1 MPMTGEEECIRLLI
15 VDDHAMVRLGLA
27 VFLRPYTDIEV
38 VGEAPN
44 GEEALRRCDQDQPD
58 VVLMD
63 LAMPGM
69 DGVTT
74 TQKIRRAYPDI
85 QVIALTSFGKEELV
99 RAALQAGAIGYLF
112 KDVSS
117 EELVQA
123 IRAASK
129 GQRTLAKEALE
140 TLISAV
146 TQQTAETGQN
156 LTDKER
162 KVLALM
168 SQGLSNIEIARQLGV
183 SPSTIKTHVSNI
195 LFKLG
200 VDSRVGAVTFALQH
214 HLTG

>member
-1 MPMTGEEECIRLLI
+1 MPETKRIRLLI

-27 VFLRPYTDIEV
+27 VFLRPYADLDVI
-38 VGEAPN
+38 GEASS
-44 GEEALRRCDQDQPD
+44 GEEALHRCAQDQPD

-63 LAMPGM
+63 LVMPGIG
-69 DGVTT
+69 GVTS
-74 TQKIRRAYPDI
+74 TQRIREAYPTI
-85 QVIALTSFGKEELV
+85 QVIALTSFGKEDLV

-123 IRAASK
+123 IRAAAA
-129 GQRTLAKEALE
+129 GERTLAKEALE
-140 TLISAV
+140 TLINAV
-146 TQQTAETGQN
+146 TQPGVEAGNN
-156 LTDKER
+156 LTEKER

-168 SQGLSNIEIARQLGV
+168 SQGLSNIEIARQLVV

-200 VDSRVGAVTFALQH
+200 VDSRVEAVAFALQH
-214 HLTG
+214 HLVG

>member
-1 MPMTGEEECIRLLI
+1 MTMIADQNCIRLLI

-27 VFLRPYTDIEV
+27 VFLRPYSDIEV
-38 VGEAPN
+38 VGEASG
-44 GEEALRRCDQDQPD
+44 GEEALRLCTQNQPD

-63 LAMPGM
+63 LVMPSM
-69 DGVTT
+69 DGVIT
-74 TQKIRRAYPDI
+74 TQKIRQTCPHI

-99 RAALQAGAIGYLF
+99 RDALHAGAIGYLF
-112 KDVSS
+112 KDVSAD
-117 EELVQA
+117 ELVQA
-123 IRAASK
+123 IRAAAK

-146 TQQTAETGQN
+146 TQQPAETGNN

-162 KVLALM
+162 QVLTLM
-168 SQGLSNIEIARQLGV
+168 SQGLSNVEIARQLGV

-195 LFKLG
+195 FFKLG

-214 HLTG
+214 HLTE

>member
-1 MPMTGEEECIRLLI
+1 MMSEEKRIRLLI
-15 VDDHAMVRLGLA
+15 VDDHAMVRVGLA
-27 VFLRPYTDIEV
+27 AFVRPYADLVV
-38 VGEAPN
+38 VGEAST

-63 LAMPGM
+63 LVMPGM

-74 TQKIRRAYPDI
+74 TQKIRQAHPLI

-99 RAALQAGAIGYLF
+99 KAALQAGAIGYLF

-117 EELVQA
+117 EDLVQA
-123 IRAASK
+123 IRAAAA

-146 TQQTAETGQN
+146 TQPTAEAGNT
-156 LTDKER
+156 LTEKER
-162 KVLALM
+162 KVLLLM
-168 SQGLSNIEIARQLGV
+168 SQGLSNNEIAKQLGV

-200 VDSRVGAVTFALQH
+200 VDSRVEAVTFALQH
-214 HLTG
+214 HLAG

>member
-1 MPMTGEEECIRLLI
+1 MIAEENRIRLLI

-27 VFLRPYTDIEV
+27 VFLRPYGDMEV
-38 VGEAPN
+38 VGEASG
-44 GEEALRRCDQDQPD
+44 GEEALRRCGQDQPD

-74 TQKIRRAYPDI
+74 TQKIRQAYPNI
-85 QVIALTSFGKEELV
+85 QVVALTSFGKEELV

-117 EELVQA
+117 DELVQA
-123 IRAASK
+123 IRAAAK

-140 TLISAV
+140 TLISSV
-146 TQQTAETGQN
+146 TQQTAETGAN

-162 KVLALM
+162 KVLVLM
-168 SQGLSNIEIARQLGV
+168 SQGLSNIEIAKQLGV

-200 VDSRVGAVTFALQH
+200 VDSRVGAVAFALQH
-214 HLTG
+214 HLTD